1 MNKIF
6 IIGNLTHDPE
16 TRTTTSGVSVC
27 SFSVAVTRRFAQA
40 GGERQT
46 DYFRVNAWRQLG
58 ETCQKFLAKGR
69 KVAVVG
75 ELQARTYETKEGAT
89 RVSLDVSADEV
100 EFLSPRQQE
109 GGAPAPYSGGGSPA
123 PYSGGSQ
130 KGGGSAMQD
139 LSGFENIR
147 EDELPF

>member
-16 TRTTTSGVSVC
+16 LRTTTSGVSVC

-40 GGERQT
+40 GAERQT

-69 KVAVVG
+69 KVAVMG
-75 ELQARTYETKEGAT
+75 ELQARTYEKDGTT
-89 RVSLDVSADEV
+89 RISLDISADEV
-100 EFLSPRQQE
+100 EFLTP
-109 GGAPAPYSGGGSPA
+109 APAGRRRSRIWWRRSRSVQRRRTKGKFGHAGSF
-123 PYSGGSQ
+123 G
-130 KGGGSAMQD
+130 
-139 LSGFENIR
+139 L
-147 EDELPF
+147 